1 MNVSIQDTA
10 LNALF
15 GEKTESVTGIVK
27 GPFQKEQR
35 KTVFAGDLNLDPIA
49 EKKKKA
55 QEKAMKIMQDAWAQD
70 RAVAD
75 SIAKREENAAKMR
88 DEIKALNDEIG
99 ELNDKETALMQE
111 YGIDPDSQE
120 QKDLELLKKQQDIN
134 KGLLSRNSLSEEESA
149 RLKELEQVPR
159 TEYQERALAL
169 NDARGVRQLKK
180 EEYEKQMKDDLA
192 NARAIRQAALENA
205 PMQDAQKEIDEIY
218 EQLSDE
224 IQGMI
229 RQDGMEHLDELQKEN
244 EEKAEKTKEKQE
256 EKEEELAET
265 MEKRAIEE
273 AMMMGTEEAIEKA
286 EAIHRRNE
294 ASTDL
299 EIGDITEYNKIT
311 TSSGS
316 TKESLDE
323 IRASMNLLEADLKG
337 IQVDK
342 EV

>member
-1 MNVSIQDTA
+1 MNVNMQDTA

-15 GEKTESVTGIVK
+15 GEKTEGIAGIVK

-99 ELNDKETALMQE
+99 ELNDKEAALMEE
-111 YGIDPDSQE
+111 YNIDPDSQE

-134 KGLLSRNSLSEEESA
+134 KGLLSRNSLTEEESA
-149 RLKELEQVPR
+149 RLKELEQIPR
-159 TEYQERALAL
+159 TEYQERALVL
-169 NDARGVRQLKK
+169 NDARGVHQLKK

-192 NARAIRQAALENA
+192 DVRAIKQAALEYA

-224 IQGMI
+224 IVGMI
-229 RQDGMEHLDELQKEN
+229 RQDGMEHLDEMQKEN
-244 EEKAEKTKEKQE
+244 EEKAEKTKEERE

-265 MEKRAIEE
+265 MEERAIEE
-273 AMMMGTEEAIEKA
+273 AMMTGTEEAIEKA
-286 EAIHRRNE
+286 EAIHRQNE
-294 ASTDL
+294 ANTDL
-299 EIGDITEYNKIT
+299 EIGDMTDYNKIT

-316 TKESLDE
+316 AKKSLDE
-323 IRASMNLLEADLKG
+323 IKVSMNLLEADLKG
-337 IQVDK
+337 IQVDE